1 MTDRQRRDRPRARPR
16 GRTPGARRAPR
27 LPCLPVPARQ
37 RRTAGLRRRPACC
50 DAGRLCARGQAL
62 ECRMDALRV
71 ARTGVCARVMSVQL
85 LAVGSHGGTAH
96 GNAVSCAS
104 LPVSRCEAVGE
115 MARGLRHA
123 GELLAAT
130 ICASLRAARGPRVC
144 GASGA
149 RPRSRF
155 TGGRSFGRPAA
166 SQQDPADVCKPGSSV
181 ANSTVCVR
189 VRVPAQMQRCVGLP
203 GVGRPAGDAFR
214 RRACPRALL
223 RTEPDQNRYFKV
235 YPTGL
240 WRSPQILKVEFWKAR
255 IWLSVWLSVW

>member
-1 MTDRQRRDRPRARPR
+1 VTDLGR
-16 GRTPGARRAPR
+16 GRGAGHQAQEAHLACPACPSLPVSRALRGCAAGRRAAMLGACVRVGRHWSAGWTRGGSRGRVSARASCQSNSWQSGVTVEQLTAMPSPVRRFR
-27 LPCLPVPARQ
+27 L
-37 RRTAGLRRRPACC
+37 
-50 DAGRLCARGQAL
+50 
-62 ECRMDALRV
+62 
-71 ARTGVCARVMSVQL
+71 
-85 LAVGSHGGTAH
+85 
-96 GNAVSCAS
+96 
-104 LPVSRCEAVGE
+104 VSRCEAVGE

-223 RTEPDQNRYFKV
+223 RTDPDQNRYFKV

-240 WRSPQILKVEFWKAR
+240 WRSPQIFEG
-255 IWLSVWLSVW
+255 

>member
-1 MTDRQRRDRPRARPR
+1 VLRCWALVCAWAGTGVPDGRAAGRADGCLRARHASP
-16 GRTPGARRAPR
+16 TPGSRESRWNSSRQCR
-27 LPCLPVPARQ
+27 L
-37 RRTAGLRRRPACC
+37 
-50 DAGRLCARGQAL
+50 LC
-62 ECRMDALRV
+62 V
-71 ARTGVCARVMSVQL
+71 ASGW
-85 LAVGSHGGTAH
+85 
-96 GNAVSCAS
+96 
-104 LPVSRCEAVGE
+104 VSRCEAVGE

-223 RTEPDQNRYFKV
+223 RTDPDQNRYFKV

>member
-1 MTDRQRRDRPRARPR
+1 MLGACVRVGRHWSAGWTRGGSR
-16 GRTPGARRAPR
+16 GRVSARASCQSNSWQSGVTVEQLTAMPSPVRRFR
-27 LPCLPVPARQ
+27 L
-37 RRTAGLRRRPACC
+37 
-50 DAGRLCARGQAL
+50 
-62 ECRMDALRV
+62 
-71 ARTGVCARVMSVQL
+71 
-85 LAVGSHGGTAH
+85 
-96 GNAVSCAS
+96 
-104 LPVSRCEAVGE
+104 VSRCEAVGE